1 MSEKI
6 ESKIEGKDVAIA
18 KLDKKANRFSI
29 NCEVENTAILL
40 FVTANKKIL
49 KCSDANYG
57 KNEIVINEKS
67 VDIILRSGE
76 AEELIKENEFI
87 LWRNGNKGYEKIA
100 VGKVK

>member
-1 MSEKI
+1 MSEKT
-6 ESKIEGKDVAIA
+6 ELKVEEKAVA

-49 KCSDANYG
+49 KCSDANFG
-57 KNEIVINEKS
+57 KKEIVINEKT

-87 LWRNGNKGYEKIA
+87 LWINGNKGYEKIA

>member
-1 MSEKI
+1 MSEKT
-6 ESKIEGKDVAIA
+6 ELKVEEKAVA

-49 KCSDANYG
+49 KCSDANFG
-57 KNEIVINEKS
+57 KNEIVINEKT

-87 LWRNGNKGYEKIA
+87 LWINGNKGYEKIA